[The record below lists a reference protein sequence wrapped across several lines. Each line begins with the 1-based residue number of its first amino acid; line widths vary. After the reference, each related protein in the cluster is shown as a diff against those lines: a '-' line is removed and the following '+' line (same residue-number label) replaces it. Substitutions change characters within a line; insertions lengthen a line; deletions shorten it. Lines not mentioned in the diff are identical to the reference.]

1 MFYDS
6 TKAKIR
12 KSRIRE
18 FIAQQL
24 GVAFNKIPQ
33 NINELDVL
41 KLGGDSLDVVELFME
56 LEEEFDIDIPDEV
69 AEGFQT
75 IGDAIRYI
83 QNQRRV
89 TGG

>member
-1 MFYDS
+1 M
-6 TKAKIR
+6 
-12 KSRIRE
+12 
-18 FIAQQL
+18 
-24 GVAFNKIPQ
+24 V
-33 NINELDVL
+33 
-41 KLGGDSLDVVELFME
+41 ME

-83 QNQRRV
+83 ENQRRV